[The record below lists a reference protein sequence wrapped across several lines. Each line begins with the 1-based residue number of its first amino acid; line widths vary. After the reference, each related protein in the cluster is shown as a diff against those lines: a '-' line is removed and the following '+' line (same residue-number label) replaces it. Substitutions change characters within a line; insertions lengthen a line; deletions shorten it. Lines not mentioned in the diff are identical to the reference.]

1 MYTAVAAL
9 GQVRKRTDGSGT
21 WVTVHNPP
29 ATMDVNATELRAYDF
44 SNATIRIDV
53 IEGDGSIVATGQ
65 TASNASDDAAAPI
78 AVQVQ

>member
-1 MYTAVAAL
+1 
-9 GQVRKRTDGSGT
+9 
-21 WVTVHNPP
+21 
-29 ATMDVNATELRAYDF
+29 MDVNATELRAYDF